1 MFGCLCSVLVCLLKW
16 EKQKHSCSLFPEI
29 LWVQQQPV
37 FISLGEKGCYCLRG
51 EKPRVIFFLWVGS
64 FLPGPFLSSP
74 SFLSTETTHHSGSFS
89 SLCDWL
95 CDHWE
100 ACHSLLRILFTVK
113 LWYCGMCRIKINF
126 LIKSCNDPPFKALHF
141 VCSLLAAAL
150 LVNFFCIYFQFFF
163 VPMIYTHRFSVI
175 TNLAFISCW
184 VVYLDLFLVIFCG

>member
-1 MFGCLCSVLVCLLKW
+1 MFCPCLSFKMGETETQLQPISWDTVSTVAARVHFFRRKGLLLTAW
-16 EKQKHSCSLFPEI
+16 GETTGDI
-29 LWVQQQPV
+29 L
-37 FISLGEKGCYCLRG
+37 S
-51 EKPRVIFFLWVGS
+51 LWVGS

-74 SFLSTETTHHSGSFS
+74 SFLNTETTRHSGSFS

-95 CDHWE
+95 SDHWE
-100 ACHSLLRILFTVK
+100 ACHSLLKILFTVK
-113 LWYCGMCRIKINF
+113 LWYCGVCRIKINF

-150 LVNFFCIYFQFFF
+150 LVNFFCVYFQFFC